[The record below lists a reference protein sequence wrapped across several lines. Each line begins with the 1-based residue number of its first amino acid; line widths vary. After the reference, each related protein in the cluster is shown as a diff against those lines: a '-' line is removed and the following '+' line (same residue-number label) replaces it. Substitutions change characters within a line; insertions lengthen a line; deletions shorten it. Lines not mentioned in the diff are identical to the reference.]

1 MKFKIHQYALSL
13 SSLGLVCFLTGC
25 VQVQTS
31 EYAEWVAPLD
41 PRSELSASTF
51 PAWHPD
57 SERVAPGFKKLTT
70 DQYLALQ
77 FHVREKGTKFGQ
89 SPYVESIHIHSFA
102 YHLDDSP
109 EKVLV
114 ENQSNNFWMQQI
126 HGYLDREKKRHP
138 LSGAFRASRHHGH
151 DTQRHTASAERKHAR
166 KNAKSFDAKLGR

>member
-1 MKFKIHQYALSL
+1 MPGTQNKSIPMKFKIHQYALSL

-57 SERVAPGFKKLTT
+57 SERVAPDFKKLTT
-70 DQYLALQ
+70 DRYLALQ

-89 SPYVESIHIHSFA
+89 SPYVESIQIHSFA
-102 YHLDDSP
+102 YH
-109 EKVLV
+109 
-114 ENQSNNFWMQQI
+114 WMTLPRKSLSKTKAI
-126 HGYLDREKKRHP
+126 ISGCNRSMDIWIAKK
-138 LSGAFRASRHHGH
+138 
-151 DTQRHTASAERKHAR
+151 TASPIG
-166 KNAKSFDAKLGR
+166 SIPCFTSPWT